1 MKRALRKNHRKT
13 KRQYKKHLGFLGVL
27 KRYLDILAG

>member
-1 MKRALRKNHRKT
+1 MRRVLRKNHRRT
-13 KRQYKKHLGFLGVL
+13 RRHHKKHLGFLGVL

>member
-1 MKRALRKNHRKT
+1 MRRVLRKGNRRT
-13 KRQYKKHLGFLGVL
+13 KRHYKKHLGFLGTL